1 MTRSTPIR
9 AGRFLQ
15 GRTTEGRPHSLDAWR
30 VTTDDVQV
38 AARIAHF
45 QGGEFTSNDGGGEH
59 AYEVLTTRESVRILM
74 DGPDAVS
81 LRMVRWS
88 MKRLVHECD
97 GSVFLSPEK
106 EKGQPCG
113 CPPTLADRQALAK
126 EGPGPAPSIE
136 FAFRLAAD
144 PSLGEF
150 HFLTSMWEM
159 AKHLPQLT
167 EELSAVEGPAVCDFS
182 TEFVTLTTKSGV
194 RVGYR
199 RPVITVLG
207 SPDTVAPEP
216 PPAAAR
222 APAATPP
229 PRRSKSIRRPHPP
242 APSAPQPTYSVD
254 LDVALLDHAARALG
268 TTGHRETVIAALSQA
283 LENRQRDTEL
293 QQLRESLNSIATTAE
308 HALRTGSSSRA

>member
-9 AGRFLQ
+9 AGRFRQ
-15 GRTTEGRPHSLDAWR
+15 GRIAEGRPHSLDAWR
-30 VTTDDVQV
+30 VTTDDAQV

-45 QGGEFTSNDGGGEH
+45 QGGEFRSNDGGGQH

-88 MKRLVHECD
+88 MNRLIHECD

-113 CPPTLADRQALAK
+113 CPPMLEDRRASAK
-126 EGPGPAPSIE
+126 EGLGPAPSIE
-136 FAFRLAAD
+136 FVFRLAVD

-150 HFLTSMWEM
+150 HFLTGMWEV
-159 AKHLPQLT
+159 AKHLPQLS
-167 EELSAVEGPAVCDFS
+167 EELSAVEGPSVCDFA
-182 TEFVTLTTKSGV
+182 TELVTLTTKNGT

-199 RPVITVLG
+199 RPVVTVLG

-216 PPAAAR
+216 PPAAA
-222 APAATPP
+222 PAASPP
-229 PRRSKSIRRPHPP
+229 PRRSKPIRRPQPP
-242 APSAPQPTYSVD
+242 APSAPQPTCSVD
-254 LDVALLDHAARALG
+254 LDVALLDRAARALG
-268 TTGHRETVIAALSQA
+268 TTCHRETVIAALSQA
-283 LENRQRDTEL
+283 VENRQRVTEL

-308 HALRTGSSSRA
+308 HALRTGKSSRA